1 MSPAVLL
8 AFLTA
13 FVAGP
18 ALCAALLRLPA
29 RAPVLALMAAGVS
42 ASSLAALR
50 WQAFGEQALIPLGL
64 FWLGWVLAISM
75 VAIAVRDRLI
85 ESGARRWTT
94 VLALLSTTL
103 PWFGLATARTMV

>member
-1 MSPAVLL
+1 MSPAVVL

-29 RAPVLALMAAGVS
+29 RAPVLALLAGGV
-42 ASSLAALR
+42 AVSSLAALR
-50 WQAFGEQALIPLGL
+50 WQALGDPPLIPLGL

-85 ESGARRWTT
+85 DPEARRWTT